1 MKKVILIVVLGL
13 LWCNVSF
20 ADESELYIEVEKA
33 VEETDVIKINEAY
46 SLKCEIEMEDFNIT
60 TVSKVVNS
68 KKLRQ
73 EGIMSFGDDGDIFF
87 KTDSNIKSNGKL
99 SKGKTKSDYSTNFD
113 KDLKKAMKKSE
124 DMLMDMSSLNYDTFN
139 VYGKTLIPIKVKDKK
154 KTKAMLDLVKM
165 LVKHDN
171 EMKKVIKNLKVNW
184 YDHYLGIANIQE
196 EKFYVSKGY
205 LEMKHPDEE
214 WQEVFNEMY
223 EGNDTMYILIHVDSG
238 YMIPMASMVESIC
251 IIYKQNKE
259 VIKIDSSDIIY

>member
-1 MKKVILIVVLGL
+1 MVLGL

-20 ADESELYIEVEKA
+20 ADDSELYIEVKKV

-60 TVSKVVNS
+60 MVSKVVNS

-73 EGIMSFGDDGDIFF
+73 EGIISFGDDGDIFF

-99 SKGKTKSDYSTNFD
+99 SQGKTKIDYSTNFD

-124 DMLMDMSSLNYDTFN
+124 NKFKDMPSLNYNTFN

-165 LVKHDN
+165 MGKYDN
-171 EMKKVIKNLKVNW
+171 EMKKIVKNLKVNW

-196 EKFYVSKGY
+196 EKFYVLKSY

-214 WQEVFNEMY
+214 WEQVFNELN
-223 EGNDTMYILIHVDSG
+223 EEDDNTMYILIHVDSG
-238 YMIPMASMVESIC
+238 YMIPMASIMESIC
-251 IIYKQNKE
+251 TIYKQDKE
-259 VIKIDSSDIIY
+259 IVAIDTSDIY

>member
-1 MKKVILIVVLGL
+1 MKKLLSIVVLGL

-113 KDLKKAMKKSE
+113 KDLKKAMKKRE
-124 DMLMDMSSLNYDTFN
+124 GMLTDMSGLNYNAFN

-154 KTKAMLDLVKM
+154 KTKLLLDFFKM
-165 LVKHDN
+165 LGKHDN

-196 EKFYVSKGY
+196 EKFYVVKGY
-205 LEMKHPDEE
+205 LEMKHPDEA
-214 WQEVFNEMY
+214 WQEMFNEMN

>member
-1 MKKVILIVVLGL
+1 
-13 LWCNVSF
+13 
-20 ADESELYIEVEKA
+20 
-33 VEETDVIKINEAY
+33 
-46 SLKCEIEMEDFNIT
+46 MEDINIT

-99 SKGKTKSDYSTNFD
+99 SQGKTKIDYSTNFD
-113 KDLKKAMKKSE
+113 KDLKKAMKKNE

-165 LVKHDN
+165 LGKHDN

-196 EKFYVSKGY
+196 EKFYVLKSY

-214 WQEVFNEMY
+214 WQEVFNEMN
-223 EGNDTMYILIHVDSG
+223 EENDTMYILIHVDSG
-238 YMIPMASMVESIC
+238 YIIPMTSTTETIC